1 MSNQLTSFITKLK
14 ITDYSNLLM
23 NFFKKKKSDKQILD
37 PLTTIIKIALLSF
50 YEKGSKLSI
59 INNKI
64 CIQEPTFYQGTV
76 RWRYGDSRSKLYNLR
91 EPIEYCMLWFPYSRY
106 KELKDIYLLAIDGL
120 KKLKVTYKDN
130 DDDDNVDLIDH
141 LIDYYI
147 KIINENFRNME
158 KKVEEG
164 LLEQSVILNDRLQGQ
179 IKKIWKK
186 EDILLIKGY
195 FDILKSNNNKNNRV
209 FDSIN
214 VFLDGKD
221 EIIQKF
227 IKKYSTEL

>member
-1 MSNQLTSFITKLK
+1 MSSQLTNIITKLK
-14 ITDYSNLLM
+14 ITDYSSLLM

-64 CIQEPTFYQGTV
+64 CIQEPSFYQGPV
-76 RWRYGDSRSKLYNLR
+76 RWTYGDSRSKLYNLR
-91 EPIEYCMLWFPYSRY
+91 EPIEYCMLWFPYSKY
-106 KELKDIYLLAIDGL
+106 KELKKIYLLAIEGL
-120 KKLKVTYKDN
+120 KKLKESYNTGDS
-130 DDDDNVDLIDH
+130 DDYDLIDH

-147 KIINENFRNME
+147 KIINENFKNME
-158 KKVEEG
+158 KKVKEG

-186 EDILLIKGY
+186 EDILLINGY
-195 FDILKSNNNKNNRV
+195 FDILKNDNNNNNRV

-214 VFLDGKD
+214 IFLDGKD

>member
-1 MSNQLTSFITKLK
+1 MSKQLTNIITKLK
-14 ITDYSNLLM
+14 ITDYSSLLM
-23 NFFKKKKSDKQILD
+23 NFLKKKKSDKQILD

-76 RWRYGDSRSKLYNLR
+76 RWTYGDSRCKLYNLR

-120 KKLKVTYKDN
+120 KKLKESYNTCDS
-130 DDDDNVDLIDH
+130 DDYDLIDH

-158 KKVEEG
+158 KKVNEG

-186 EDILLIKGY
+186 EDILLINGY
-195 FDILKSNNNKNNRV
+195 FNILKSNNNNNNRV